1 MKKIIILFLSL
12 SLMLICN
19 DPDMKALIT
28 YSINN
33 ENIIGYE
40 EYENLSFYSNISKYE
55 NLKWD
60 NYLGLIKIKNIDKS
74 NNGIEIVIYENYK
87 VAYSKGSLYKE
98 FFLTDK
104 EKKIFE
110 GKYNGLITE
119 LKKNYNPEKKAL
131 FDKVTPFSIN
141 RIVEII
147 KLENYAYLTF
157 IPGEYS
163 MNKIFEKE
171 AQKTNIEYK
180 NIKEF
185 VDFLKLVIARREEG
199 YLKF

>member
-98 FFLTDK
+98 FFLTLNCQIK
-104 EKKIFE
+104 CTT
-110 GKYNGLITE
+110 LI
-119 LKKNYNPEKKAL
+119 N
-131 FDKVTPFSIN
+131 
-141 RIVEII
+141 
-147 KLENYAYLTF
+147 KL
-157 IPGEYS
+157 
-163 MNKIFEKE
+163 
-171 AQKTNIEYK
+171 
-180 NIKEF
+180 
-185 VDFLKLVIARREEG
+185 
-199 YLKF
+199 

>member
-1 MKKIIILFLSL
+1 M
-12 SLMLICN
+12 
-19 DPDMKALIT
+19 
-28 YSINN
+28 
-33 ENIIGYE
+33 
-40 EYENLSFYSNISKYE
+40 
-55 NLKWD
+55 
-60 NYLGLIKIKNIDKS
+60 IKIKNIDKS